1 MGSREDAIKDEI
13 LTAAIS
19 TPHAYSIHDNERIN
33 MTLYDTYSI
42 DPIGCKDADDA
53 FPLYIVKTIKY
64 TSQFILLIQLNI

>member
-1 MGSREDAIKDEI
+1 MNNKVYEDNYTNIVELKYGLKRDAIKDEI

-53 FPLYIVKTIKY
+53 FLSI
-64 TSQFILLIQLNI
+64 S